1 MTDEAQGIPRD
12 ITPEEACR
20 LVTGALYPKEMALL
34 QETQRQL
41 DEERRMLDETRER
54 CKALESELSSARMRI
69 DRPLRDAW
77 LGEAIAALA
86 ERVVAYRPG
95 LVRTDWPE
103 KCPDCNED
111 RKIAFTSP
119 QGNACTET
127 CQTCGARI
135 VEYQPVEYVLA
146 SVRKRFRYESGADGT
161 EPCDL
166 YYAPSGDD
174 DVDGAS
180 RFDLENVVAEL
191 PEEGGMPSPFKTQH
205 EGEDDCY
212 PLYSDTLFCDKR
224 DCQTACDWI
233 NSREGYPRR
242 ENYRWWEANRHGR
255 SEGAERRRTQGRSA
269 CSRRKVPTASPYSTA
284 ARSRSRKIR
293 TCRSPSSAGPWRK
306 PRRWP

>member
-34 QETQRQL
+34 QETQRRL

-86 ERVVAYRPG
+86 ERVVAYRPS

-119 QGNACTET
+119 QGNVYTET
-127 CQTCGARI
+127 CQTCGVRI

-174 DVDGAS
+174 DIDGAS

-191 PEEGGMPSPFKTQH
+191 PEEGGMPSLFKTQH

-255 SEGAERRRTQGRSA
+255 SEGAKRR
-269 CSRRKVPTASPYSTA
+269 
-284 ARSRSRKIR
+284 
-293 TCRSPSSAGPWRK
+293 
-306 PRRWP
+306 

>member
-1 MTDEAQGIPRD
+1 MTDEAQGLPRD
-12 ITPEEACR
+12 VTPEEACR

-34 QETQRQL
+34 QETQRKL
-41 DEERRMLDETRER
+41 DEERRLREELR
-54 CKALESELSSARMRI
+54 KRYGELESELSSARMRI
-69 DRPLRDAW
+69 DKPLRDAW

-86 ERVVAYRPG
+86 ERVVAYRPS

-119 QGNACTET
+119 QGNAYTET
-127 CQTCGARI
+127 CQTCGVRI

-146 SVRKRFRYESGADGT
+146 SVRKRFRCESSADGT

-166 YYAPSGDD
+166 YYAPSGNDGI
-174 DVDGAS
+174 DGAS

-191 PEEGGMPSPFKTQH
+191 PEEDGMPSLFKTQYD
-205 EGEDDCY
+205 GVDDCY

-233 NSREGYPRR
+233 NSREGYPKK
-242 ENYRWWEANRHGR
+242 EDYRW
-255 SEGAERRRTQGRSA
+255 
-269 CSRRKVPTASPYSTA
+269 
-284 ARSRSRKIR
+284 
-293 TCRSPSSAGPWRK
+293 
-306 PRRWP
+306 

>member
-1 MTDEAQGIPRD
+1 MTDEAQGLPRD
-12 ITPEEACR
+12 ITPEEVCR

-69 DRPLRDAW
+69 DKPLRDAW
-77 LGEAIAALA
+77 LGEAIASLA
-86 ERVVAYRPG
+86 ERVVAYRPS

-119 QGNACTET
+119 QGNAYTET
-127 CQTCGARI
+127 CQTCGVRI

-166 YYAPSGDD
+166 Y
-174 DVDGAS
+174 
-180 RFDLENVVAEL
+180 
-191 PEEGGMPSPFKTQH
+191 
-205 EGEDDCY
+205 
-212 PLYSDTLFCDKR
+212 
-224 DCQTACDWI
+224 
-233 NSREGYPRR
+233 
-242 ENYRWWEANRHGR
+242 
-255 SEGAERRRTQGRSA
+255 
-269 CSRRKVPTASPYSTA
+269 
-284 ARSRSRKIR
+284 
-293 TCRSPSSAGPWRK
+293 
-306 PRRWP
+306 

>member
-12 ITPEEACR
+12 ITPEEVCR

-69 DRPLRDAW
+69 DKPLRDAW

-86 ERVVAYRPG
+86 ERVVAYRPS

-111 RKIAFTSP
+111 RKIAFASP
-119 QGNACTET
+119 QGNVYTET
-127 CQTCGARI
+127 CQTCGVRI

-174 DVDGAS
+174 DIDGAS

-191 PEEGGMPSPFKTQH
+191 PEEGGMPSLFKTQR
-205 EGEDDCY
+205 EGEDDCC
-212 PLYSDTLFCDKR
+212 PSYSDTLFCDKR

-242 ENYRWWEANRHGR
+242 EDYRWWGANRHGR
-255 SEGAERRRTQGRSA
+255 SEGAKRR
-269 CSRRKVPTASPYSTA
+269 
-284 ARSRSRKIR
+284 
-293 TCRSPSSAGPWRK
+293 
-306 PRRWP
+306 

>member
-1 MTDEAQGIPRD
+1 MVPVWLDRNGWGQRTEPYAVGVSMDVCNGCYEGAAVLHGSGD
-12 ITPEEACR
+12 GT
-20 LVTGALYPKEMALL
+20 VTFEPFPGTEHTTGRAVAEKKRGERR
-34 QETQRQL
+34 EF

-69 DRPLRDAW
+69 DKPLRDAW

-86 ERVVAYRPG
+86 ERVVAYRPS

-119 QGNACTET
+119 QGNAYTET
-127 CQTCGARI
+127 CQTCGVRI

-174 DVDGAS
+174 DIDGAS

-191 PEEGGMPSPFKTQH
+191 PEEGGMPSLFKTQH

-255 SEGAERRRTQGRSA
+255 SEGAKRR
-269 CSRRKVPTASPYSTA
+269 
-284 ARSRSRKIR
+284 
-293 TCRSPSSAGPWRK
+293 
-306 PRRWP
+306 